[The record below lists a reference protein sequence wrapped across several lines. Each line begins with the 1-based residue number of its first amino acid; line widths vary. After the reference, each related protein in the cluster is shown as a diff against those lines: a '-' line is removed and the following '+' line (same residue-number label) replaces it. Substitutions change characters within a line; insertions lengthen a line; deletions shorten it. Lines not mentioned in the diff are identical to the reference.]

1 MMVYDAG
8 AIKYSSAIQTSSL
21 GGGFEQLDVSGIV
34 RIQNEVQV
42 INNQGNQQAS
52 IIVGSDGAGLL
63 RFVNVAGATYVQ
75 AGLGPT
81 GGSGT
86 KMNFTQFSSAT
97 QTMTVD
103 TSSQFVYVGTTING
117 PAFSGN
123 RLVVDGSGDF
133 NGNLY
138 SNHHYPNASYTY
150 DLGSSSAYWR
160 DLYLSTGTIYMGPTG
175 TIGADSAGNVLINKS
190 NGRGL
195 GVGVT
200 TPATSL
206 EVSGQ
211 TTLTQDIPYA
221 SRTINPL
228 PSQLI
233 VRGDT
238 STNRFLIGSYYTPGG
253 TAASLQASDYFGGLD
268 HGTDILLNPLGGNVG
283 IGLSTAT
290 VALDVSGAVQASNGA
305 TVNGAVLTANTG
317 ANVTG
322 TLAVNTNDLYVAS
335 NRVGINTAT
344 PGVELDVVGAA
355 AVSGNLAINTSD
367 LFVNTA
373 LNRVGINTTTPATT
387 LDVNGGLNFP
397 NLYRSKYTYQAPA
410 QSTDGQ
416 GGLWPNS
423 SFITDW
429 SGVQGTDNTLL
440 QNVGGTRTVWQCPQ
454 SGIWMC
460 FVDIND
466 NAGFDGIQ
474 YGDYTN
480 TRVFGNN
487 GNTFI
492 GFIPASDNI
501 LVAGNKGT
509 PRTVGSTKA
518 ILSFVLLIPVQGDAT
533 TQRWLGALTII
544 GAAVNNGW

>member
-1 MMVYDAG
+1 
-8 AIKYSSAIQTSSL
+8 
-21 GGGFEQLDVSGIV
+21 
-34 RIQNEVQV
+34 
-42 INNQGNQQAS
+42 
-52 IIVGSDGAGLL
+52 
-63 RFVNVAGATYVQ
+63 
-75 AGLGPT
+75 
-81 GGSGT
+81 
-86 KMNFTQFSSAT
+86 
-97 QTMTVD
+97 
-103 TSSQFVYVGTTING
+103 
-117 PAFSGN
+117 
-123 RLVVDGSGDF
+123 
-133 NGNLY
+133 
-138 SNHHYPNASYTY
+138 
-150 DLGSSSAYWR
+150 
-160 DLYLSTGTIYMGPTG
+160 MGPTG
-175 TIGADSAGNVLINKS
+175 TIGADSAGNVLINKL

-211 TTLTQDIPYA
+211 TTLTQDIPFV
-221 SRTINPL
+221 SRNANPL

-233 VRGDT
+233 VRGYT

-397 NLYRSKYTYQAPA
+397 NLYRSKYTYTLSTAP
-410 QSTDGQ
+410 QTINGSG
-416 GGLWPNS
+416 WPTG
-423 SFITDW
+423 SFVIDW
-429 SGVQGTDNTLL
+429 SGVQGTDNTQLSV
-440 QNVGGTRTVWQCPQ
+440 NNAYWTCPQ
-454 SGIWMC
+454 SGLWLCYLNLNDGLGATHIA
-460 FVDIND
+460 FGDITANPPRKFIY
-466 NAGFDGIQ
+466 NQSA
-474 YGDYTN
+474 
-480 TRVFGNN
+480 
-487 GNTFI
+487 FI
-492 GFIPASDNI
+492 GFIPQGDRI
-501 LVAGNKGT
+501 LVTGDGAGEIGVGGT
-509 PRTVGSTKA
+509 TS
-518 ILSFVLLIPVQGDAT
+518 ILSFALIMPMQGDT
-533 TQRWLGALTII
+533 NTQLWLGSLAIQSSGSRFNWT
-544 GAAVNNGW
+544 